1 MPNPLFSTYRGGE
14 NRVTSSLMAVFER
27 MDLALVQELLEAATG
42 TGEELRTV
50 TFENQVVNVG
60 AVPDARI
67 SARFTWWFETKTARG
82 GYATE
87 GHDRH
92 QVRVHARQLEDD
104 PHARL
109 FVLTPDPA
117 PPAWFDRLD
126 GVNDAVRQ
134 QVVWL
139 SFKDLADAIVG
150 IMADPNRLI
159 GEQTRFL
166 LTELVALFEADG
178 LLTNDDAVVVAA
190 RSAWQEYLDYSAYI
204 CQPDR
209 TFREGIS
216 HFGFYY
222 HGSIQSKVAK
232 IHAYHP
238 AVPFTRTEADRRRNR
253 CEDGLA
259 DLIEQV
265 LAAGARIEGD
275 SHGVMLLSGPSDND
289 TVHLDAPIVNDTKTE
304 AGKPWAWTLGQRYTR
319 LDRLRSGVSRTSQL

>member
-27 MDLALVQELLEAATG
+27 IGLALVQELLEAATG

-82 GYATE
+82 GYTAE
-87 GHDRH
+87 GHDRD
-92 QVRVHARQLEDD
+92 QVRAHAQQLEDD

-109 FVLTPDPA
+109 FVLTPDPVT
-117 PPAWFDRLD
+117 PSWFERLS
-126 GVNDAVRQ
+126 GVNEAVRQ

-139 SFKDLADAIVG
+139 SFKDLADAITG
-150 IMADPNRLI
+150 ILAVSTRLI
-159 GEQTRFL
+159 GEQSRFL

-190 RSAWQEYLDYSAYI
+190 KSAWLEYLRYSAYI

-232 IHAYHP
+232 IRAYHP
-238 AVPFTRTEADRRRNR
+238 AVAFSPTEAARLSDAGEHGR
-253 CEDGLA
+253 A
-259 DLIEQV
+259 DLIDRALTDGV
-265 LAAGARIEGD
+265 RVEGN
-275 SHGVMLLSGPSDND
+275 SHGVMLLSGPSGAD
-289 TVHLDAPIVNDTKTE
+289 TVQLDAPIVNDTKTA
-304 AGKPWAWTLGQRYTR
+304 AGRTWAWTLSQRYTR
-319 LDRLRSGVSRTSQL
+319 LDRLRSGVTRTSQL

>member
-14 NRVTSSLMAVFER
+14 NRVTSSLMAVFELI
-27 MDLALVQELLEAATG
+27 DLALVQELIEAATG

-50 TFENQVVNVG
+50 TFENQIVNVG

-82 GYATE
+82 GYAAE
-87 GHDRH
+87 GHDRD
-92 QVRVHARQLEDD
+92 QVRAHAQQLEDD

-109 FVLTPDPA
+109 FVLTPDPVT
-117 PPAWFDRLD
+117 PSWFVGLD
-126 GVNDAVRQ
+126 GVKEAVRDR
-134 QVVWL
+134 VVWL
-139 SFKDLADAIVG
+139 SFKDLADTITG
-150 IMADPNRLI
+150 ITADPNRLI

-190 RSAWQEYLDYSAYI
+190 RSAWQEYLDYSAYV

-222 HGSIQSKVAK
+222 RGSIQSKVAK
-232 IHAYHP
+232 IRTYHP
-238 AVPFTRTEADRRRNR
+238 AVMFTGTEAARLRDTGKH
-253 CEDGLA
+253 ELA
-259 DLIEQV
+259 DLIDRV
-265 LAAGARIEGD
+265 LTDRARVEGD
-275 SHGVMLLSGPSDND
+275 SHGVMLLSGPDDGD
-289 TVHLDAPIVNDTKTE
+289 TVRLHAPIVNDTTTE
-304 AGKPWAWTLGQRYTR
+304 AGRPWAWTLNQRYTR
-319 LDRLRSGVSRTSQL
+319 LDRLRSGVTRTAQR

>member
-27 MDLALVQELLEAATG
+27 IDLALVQELIEAATG

-50 TFENQVVNVG
+50 TFENQIVNVG
-60 AVPDARI
+60 GVPDARI

-82 GYATE
+82 GYAAE
-87 GHDRH
+87 GHDRD
-92 QVRVHARQLEDD
+92 QVCAHAQQLVDD

-109 FVLTPDPA
+109 FVLTPDPVM
-117 PPAWFDRLD
+117 PSWFERLD
-126 GVNDAVRQ
+126 GVKETVRE

-139 SFKDLADAIVG
+139 SFKDLADAIAT
-150 IMADPNRLI
+150 ITADPTRLI

-190 RSAWQEYLDYSAYI
+190 KSAWQEYLDYSAYV

-209 TFREGIS
+209 AFREGIS

-222 HGSIQSKVAK
+222 RGSIQSKVAK
-232 IHAYHP
+232 IRTYHS
-238 AVPFTRTEADRRRNR
+238 AVTFTRTEAARLRDTGER
-253 CEDGLA
+253 ELA
-259 DLIEQV
+259 DLIDQV
-265 LAAGARIEGD
+265 LTDGARVEGD
-275 SHGVMLLSGPSDND
+275 AHGVMLLSAPDDVD
-289 TVHLDAPIVNDTKTE
+289 TVQLHAPIVNDTKTE
-304 AGKPWAWTLGQRYTR
+304 AGRPWAWTLGQRYTR
-319 LDRLRSGVSRTSQL
+319 LERLRSGITRTSQL